1 MKTDL
6 VIVTY
11 NSVSYIQRCLEAIR
25 TYTPPGYTII
35 VVDNGSTDGTLEYLQ
50 SFGNIELIEN
60 GQNKGY
66 ASAVNLGIKNGTSE
80 TIVIMNPDVFVTENW
95 LPPLMDTLWKEEQ
108 TAIVAPKL
116 INSSN
121 QLVGVGTNWDWTSPY
136 FLCPNEPGI
145 LEETRACLA
154 INGACFLLKRHLLDK
169 LGLLDEHYFHYF
181 EETDYCFNA
190 IHCGYNILFCPDST
204 IYHEYYPNPA
214 RDEAIKQYWVQSET
228 HFNRK
233 WSYQGN
239 GIVAKNVQKEGG

>member
-11 NSVSYIQRCLEAIR
+11 NSASYIQRCLQAIR
-25 TYTPPGYTII
+25 TYTTSDHTII
-35 VVDNGSTDGTLEYLQ
+35 VVDNGSTDGTIEYLQ
-50 SFGNIELIEN
+50 SCPDIQLIEN
-60 GQNKGY
+60 EQNKGF
-66 ASAVNLGIKNGTSE
+66 ASAVNLGIMNGSSE

-95 LPPLMDTLWKEEQ
+95 LPPLIDVLWNDER

-116 INSSN
+116 INSAN
-121 QLVGVGTNWDWTSPY
+121 QLVGVGTSWDWTSPY

-154 INGACFLLKRHLLDK
+154 INGACFLLKRNLLEI
-169 LGLLDEHYFHYF
+169 LGLMDEQYFHYF

-190 IHCGYNILFCPDST
+190 IYCGYNILFCPDST
-204 IYHEYYPNPA
+204 IYHEYYPNPE
-214 RDEAIKQYWVQSET
+214 RDEAIRQYWVHSEAR
-228 HFNRK
+228 FNRK

-239 GIVAKNVQKEGG
+239 GIVAKNE